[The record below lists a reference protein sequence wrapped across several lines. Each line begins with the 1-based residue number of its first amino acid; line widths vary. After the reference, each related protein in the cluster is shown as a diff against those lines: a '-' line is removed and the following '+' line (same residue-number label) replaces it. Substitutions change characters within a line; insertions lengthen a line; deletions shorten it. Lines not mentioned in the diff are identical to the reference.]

1 MVVVRFHHMA
11 LGTERRV
18 WTGGWGNFGQLGN
31 NDGQNRLVL
40 TLLAGEALDGTAVV
54 LVAAGEYSPC

>member
-1 MVVVRFHHMA
+1 MA
-11 LGTERRV
+11 LGTEGRV